1 MSEQPPS
8 PCDEPRNAKARP
20 AVPFPRTIGEAW
32 RQFTGDGA
40 SAHPLVQFAKY
51 GFVGALATIVNAVAV
66 FLFAWLVF
74 RCVTETDPV
83 VRLLGL
89 SVPPMADE
97 AARARLANE
106 AAVCAF
112 LIANTFCY
120 VLNRLFV
127 FVPGKLSVWKEFLSF
142 TAVGALALGV
152 GMGASYLL
160 IRFAG
165 AETSIGL
172 LANLVAS
179 MAFNYILRKFFIF
192 KG

>member
-1 MSEQPPS
+1 MAKTGSAPP
-8 PCDEPRNAKARP
+8 AR
-20 AVPFPRTIGEAW
+20 VPFPRTAGEAW

-51 GFVGALATIVNAVAV
+51 GFAGGLSTIVNAISVV
-66 FLFAWLVF
+66 LFAWLVF
-74 RCVTETDPV
+74 RCVTEGDPV
-83 VRLLGL
+83 VKLLGL
-89 SVPPMADE
+89 SVTPMADG

-120 VLNRLFV
+120 VLNRMFV
-127 FVPGKLSVWKEFLSF
+127 FVPGKMSAWREYLSF
-142 TAVGALALGV
+142 TAVGALALAV
-152 GMGASYLL
+152 GMAASYAL

-165 AETSIGL
+165 AETSVGL

-179 MAFNYILRKFFIF
+179 MAFNYVLRKFFIF
-192 KG
+192 RG

>member
-1 MSEQPPS
+1 MTTPDAVPP
-8 PCDEPRNAKARP
+8 R
-20 AVPFPRTIGEAW
+20 VPFPRTIGEAW
-32 RQFTGDGA
+32 RQFTGNGA

-51 GFVGALATIVNAVAV
+51 GFVGGLATIVNVIAV

-74 RCVTETDPV
+74 QCVTETDPV
-83 VRLLGL
+83 VRLLGIK
-89 SVPPMADE
+89 VAPMADS

-120 VLNRLFV
+120 VLNRMFV
-127 FVPGKLSVWKEFLSF
+127 FVPGRLSVWREYLSF
-142 TAVGALALGV
+142 TAVGALALAV
-152 GMGASYLL
+152 GMAASYLL

-179 MAFNYILRKFFIF
+179 MAFNYVLRKFFIF
-192 KG
+192 RG

>member
-1 MSEQPPS
+1 MKET
-8 PCDEPRNAKARP
+8 
-20 AVPFPRTIGEAW
+20 VPFPKTIREAW

-40 SAHPLVQFAKY
+40 SAHPFVQFVKY
-51 GFVGALATIVNAVAV
+51 GFVGGLATIVNAISV

-74 RCVTETDPV
+74 RCVTENDPV

-89 SVPPMADE
+89 TVQPMADE

-127 FVPGKLSVWKEFLSF
+127 FVPGKLSMWKEYLSF
-142 TAVGALALGV
+142 TAVGALALAV

-160 IRFAG
+160 IRFFG
-165 AETSIGL
+165 AETSVGL

-179 MAFNYILRKFFIF
+179 MAFNYVLRKFFIF